1 MRPRIIL
8 SWACYWI
15 GDGVSRTIE
24 PLFGKWFE
32 WPYRLYS
39 KFMCWSDNLQD
50 NDPRGPWSPVADE
63 EYMNANREFG
73 DRTLL
78 LFDNSKSGPLTDKEL
93 RDIRLAA
100 MPYLLQDGRKSDL
113 ALLIARLIET
123 VDAAKLSAYAE
134 AF

>member
-1 MRPRIIL
+1 
-8 SWACYWI
+8 
-15 GDGVSRTIE
+15 
-24 PLFGKWFE
+24 
-32 WPYRLYS
+32 
-39 KFMCWSDNLQD
+39 
-50 NDPRGPWSPVADE
+50 
-63 EYMNANREFG
+63 MNANREFG